1 MKLLVSRNVQFTSLV
16 KADGRLHEFNFR
28 KLYGLQDGLFSIDV
42 ADDRG
47 NRIIFK
53 MQKENGHWKMIENTL
68 PEWVTAVET
77 QLSELIDKT
86 MSLEAYK
93 YPYVNSSE
101 TN

>member
-1 MKLLVSRNVQFTSLV
+1 MKLLVSRNVQFTRLV

-28 KLYGLQDGLFSIDV
+28 KLLGLQDGIFSIDV

-53 MQKENGHWKMIENTL
+53 VQKDNGIWKIIEDV
-68 PEWVTAVET
+68 PPVWVTEVEL
-77 QLSELIDKT
+77 QLSELIDDT
-86 MSLEAYK
+86 MNQEAYK